1 MKEVPFF
8 EISGTDEPLTRR
20 HIPDERNGQLHRC
33 ENLKTR
39 TPKIFM
45 KSTIKRETST
55 WRTKCMQLTL
65 HPKLLGLS
73 ICV

>member
-55 WRTKCMQLTL
+55 
-65 HPKLLGLS
+65 
-73 ICV
+73 